1 MKPQTDISNTDISNI
16 DTSNIKNWDDLDL
29 KNEILRGIYSYGFER
44 PSDIQQKA
52 ILPIINKRDVIAQ
65 AQSGTGKTGSFS
77 ISALQRVDF
86 NSNDCQALIIAPTRE
101 LVLQIFGVITN
112 IGTFIDKL
120 NVKTLIGGTSVSD
133 DIHELKNKPPQIVV
147 GTPGRIFDMIKR
159 RKLNIY
165 TVKLFMLDEADEM
178 LSVGFKD
185 QIQTIFQ
192 YFNESVQV
200 AIFSATMPNDIIEL
214 SDKFMINPHK
224 IVMKAEELS
233 LEGIEQFYIAT
244 MNDEDKYAWI
254 KNIFN
259 KISVA
264 QCIIFVNDVKR
275 VIDLTDALQKDGF
288 PVCCIHSS
296 LTKSQ
301 RDEILTDFRNM
312 KYNVMISSNIT
323 ARGIDIQQVNIVINF
338 DVPNNV
344 HTYLHRIGRSGRWG
358 RKGTAIN
365 FVSRRDIYT
374 MQKIEK
380 YYQICINEFSN

>member
-1 MKPQTDISNTDISNI
+1 MKTQVDISNIDVSTI

-29 KNEILRGIYSYGFER
+29 KNEILRGIYSHGFER

-65 AQSGTGKTGSFS
+65 AQSGTGKTGSFY

-86 NSNDCQALIIAPTRE
+86 SSNDCQVLIVAPTRE
-101 LVLQIFGVITN
+101 LVLQIFSVILN
-112 IGTFIDKL
+112 IGTFIDNLK
-120 NVKTLIGGTSVSD
+120 VKTLIGGTSVSD
-133 DIHELKNKPPQIVV
+133 DIQELKNKPPQIVV

-159 RKLNIY
+159 RKLDLS

-178 LSVGFKD
+178 LSIGFKD
-185 QIQTIFQ
+185 QIHTIFQ

-224 IVMKAEELS
+224 IIMKAEELS

-244 MNDEDKYAWI
+244 VNDEDKYAWI
-254 KNIFN
+254 KTIFN
-259 KISVA
+259 QISVA
-264 QCIIFVNDVKR
+264 QCIIFANDVNR
-275 VIDLTDALQKDGF
+275 VVDLTAALHKDGF

-301 RDEILTDFRNM
+301 RDEVLTDFRSM

-344 HTYLHRIGRSGRWG
+344 HTYLHRIGRGGRWG

-365 FVSRRDIYT
+365 FVSKRDIYT

-380 YYQICINEFSN
+380 YYNISINEFSN